1 MKILSR
7 RLLLLLAV
15 GFLLS
20 ISLFFPSR
28 SLAQNIPPNPNDI
41 YDLSDPENYH
51 LQKEAADECATNS
64 KKPCVDG
71 INVNKFQNEAS
82 ANWLLNG
89 LGCTHRD
96 PEKCDPNTALNGIS
110 IMTASLFAVPPASG
124 IYYAQDLLQNA
135 GILAKPVYAQ
145 GFGFAGLAPILPI
158 WKVTRNIAYT
168 VIIIVMIVIGFMV
181 IFRMKIDPK
190 TVISVQAALPRIV
203 LALLL
208 ITLSYAIVGFLV
220 DLMYVSMA
228 MIIGI
233 LSEGMGNT
241 ATQTALT
248 QTYFLTADW
257 GDLFKTVMGG
267 GFSAVEDFIIK
278 NSAAYGVGS
287 AGVMVALKVLASS
300 MRFGWIGF
308 WGASLLGIII
318 LLIISLGLLFTF
330 IRIFMLLLNSYI
342 QLLVAVILGPFQL
355 LMGAIPGKTA
365 FTDWIMNVIANLV
378 VFPATV
384 AILMFGEY
392 LTTLNSNTG
401 ELFSPPLIGVP
412 GKAAF
417 PAFMGLGVLFL
428 APTLITQIK
437 KAFNPKPI
445 LPISAGT
452 AFAPLAG
459 AAQTGMGAAS
469 QFYYMQNMPVIGKW
483 LGGGKEHRQ
492 A

>member
-7 RLLLLLAV
+7 GYWLPLLIFVILLK
-15 GFLLS
+15 
-20 ISLFFPSR
+20 LFFPAST
-28 SLAQNIPPNPNDI
+28 LALNQYNDVFD
-41 YDLSDPENYH
+41 YNDTEKWHQAKD
-51 LQKEAADECATNS
+51 AADACAEDS
-64 KKPCVDG
+64 GKPCLSNALTLPNTLG
-71 INVNKFQNEAS
+71 GQINTA
-82 ANWLLNG
+82 LDI
-89 LGCTHRD
+89 LGCTRTVD

-135 GILAKPVYAQ
+135 GFLAKPAYAQ
-145 GFGFAGLAPILPI
+145 GLGFAGLAPILPI

-220 DLMYVSMA
+220 DFMYVSMA
-228 MIIGI
+228 IVIGI
-233 LSEGMGNT
+233 LAEGMGE
-241 ATQTALT
+241 ATRIPEI
-248 QTYFLTADW
+248 QTYFLTADV
-257 GDLFKTVMGG
+257 GDLFKHVMGG
-267 GFSAVEDFIIK
+267 GFSAVEDFILK
-278 NSAAYGVGS
+278 NSEAYVGGS
-287 AGVMVALKVLASS
+287 AGIMVALKVLATS
-300 MRFGWIGF
+300 MKYGWVGF
-308 WGASLLGIII
+308 WGTSLLGLI
-318 LLIISLGLLFTF
+318 LLLVIFLGLLFTF

-355 LMGAIPGKTA
+355 LMEAIPGKTA
-365 FTDWIMNVIANLV
+365 FADWIMNVISNLV

-392 LTTLNSNTG
+392 LTTINSDTG
-401 ELFSPPLIGVP
+401 ELFSPPLIAVP

-428 APTLITQIK
+428 APTLIAQIK
-437 KAFNPKPI
+437 KAFKPKPI

-452 AFAPLAG
+452 AFAPLTG
-459 AAQTGMGAAS
+459 AAQTTMGAAS
-469 QFYYMQNMPVIGKW
+469 QFYYMQNMPFISRFSGK
-483 LGGGKEHRQ
+483 KDR
-492 A
+492 

>member
-1 MKILSR
+1 MKILSCR
-7 RLLLLLAV
+7 YWIPFILFVILLK
-15 GFLLS
+15 
-20 ISLFFPSR
+20 LFFPTST
-28 SLAQNIPPNPNDI
+28 LALNQYNEVFDYGDTEKWNRAKD
-41 YDLSDPENYH
+41 
-51 LQKEAADECATNS
+51 AADDCAKDS
-64 KKPCVDG
+64 GKPCLSNALSLPNTLG
-71 INVNKFQNEAS
+71 GQVNAM
-82 ANWLLNG
+82 LDV
-89 LGCTHRD
+89 LGCTRTD
-96 PEKCDPNTALNGIS
+96 NPEKCDPNTALNGIS

-124 IYYAQDLLQNA
+124 IYYARDLLQNA

-203 LALLL
+203 LTLLL
-208 ITLSYAIVGFLV
+208 ISLSYAIVGFMV

-228 MIIGI
+228 MVIGI
-233 LSEGMGNT
+233 LAEGMGEANRIPEF
-241 ATQTALT
+241 QS
-248 QTYFLTADW
+248 YFLTADS

-267 GFSAVEDFIIK
+267 GFNAVEDFLIK
-278 NSAAYGVGS
+278 NSKAYIVGS
-287 AGVMVALKVLASS
+287 AGVWVALKVLVTS
-300 MRFGWIGF
+300 MKWGWMAV
-308 WGASLLGIII
+308 WGTSLLGIII
-318 LLIISLGLLFTF
+318 LLIIFLGLLFTF

-355 LMGAIPGKTA
+355 LIGAIPGKTA

-384 AILMFGEY
+384 AILMFAEF
-392 LTTLNSNTG
+392 LTTINSNTG
-401 ELFSPPLIGVP
+401 ELFSPPLINVP
-412 GKAAF
+412 GEAAF

-428 APTLITQIK
+428 APTLIAQIK
-437 KAFNPKPI
+437 KAFKPKPI

-452 AFAPLAG
+452 AFAPLTG

-469 QFYYMQNMPVIGKW
+469 QFYYMQQMPVIGKW
-483 LGGGKEHRQ
+483 LGGGKEHR
-492 A
+492 